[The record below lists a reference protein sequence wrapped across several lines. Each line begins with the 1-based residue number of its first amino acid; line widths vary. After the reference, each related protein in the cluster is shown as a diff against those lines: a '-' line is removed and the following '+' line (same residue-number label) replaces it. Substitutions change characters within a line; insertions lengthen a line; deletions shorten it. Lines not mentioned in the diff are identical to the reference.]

1 MKDNRQKCDKNYH
14 NECVTTPGYGEKAQ
28 PVACNSDGLHSLI
41 REEITLPA
49 AVIKSSS
56 LKNNLDWMQRF
67 ANQHKVKLS
76 PHGKTTMTPAFF
88 QQQLENGAWGI
99 TVATPAQAEV
109 AALGGAKNIIMANQ
123 LVGRANMTII
133 ANLIESHGVNFYC
146 CVDSSRNVKALERAF
161 AEHQLPLNV
170 LIEFG
175 VEGGRCGCRNQQ
187 DVVELAT
194 LIHQQ
199 PHLTLKGIEV
209 YEGVIHSDN
218 AEQDIRDFL
227 NTTLEIAAQLQN
239 DKLIESKPLVTGAG
253 SAWYDVVSEC
263 FANLEDFDAIIR
275 PGCYAIHDTGI
286 YLDAQNKVMQRA
298 ENNQGAA
305 CDLGGDLE
313 SALELWAYVI
323 SRPEP
328 TKLVA
333 GFGKRDVAFDAG
345 LPIPER
351 AYRDGESISIESA
364 VTTAVMDQ
372 HAFIEVDANSDLQ
385 VGDMIAFSTSH
396 PCLTFDKWRAV
407 AICDDEYQVTHWV
420 KTRF

>member
-1 MKDNRQKCDKNYH
+1 MKNNHQKCDKNYH
-14 NECVTTPGYGEKAQ
+14 KECVITPGYGEKAQ
-28 PVACNSDGLHSLI
+28 PVTDNVEGPYSLI
-41 REEITLPA
+41 YEQISLPA

-56 LKNNLDWMQRF
+56 LRNNLDWMQRF
-67 ANQHKVKLS
+67 AEQHNVKLS

-88 QQQLENGAWGI
+88 RQQLDHGAWGI
-99 TVATPAQAEV
+99 TVATPAQAEI
-109 AALGGAKNIIMANQ
+109 AALAGARNIIMANQ
-123 LVGRANMTII
+123 LVGRANMTLI
-133 ANLIESHGVNFYC
+133 ARLIEAHGPTFYC
-146 CVDSSRNVKALERAF
+146 CVDSSRNVEALERLF
-161 AEHQLPLNV
+161 SEHQLSLNV
-170 LIEFG
+170 LIELG
-175 VEGGRCGCRNQQ
+175 VEGGRCGCRSKQEA
-187 DVVELAT
+187 VELAT

-199 PHLTLKGIEV
+199 PHLVLKGIEV
-209 YEGVIHSDN
+209 YEGVIHSEN

-227 NTTLEIAAQLQN
+227 NTALKLAAQLHS
-239 DKLIESKPLVTGAG
+239 DKLIDAKPMVTGAG

-263 FANLEDFDAIIR
+263 FANLEEFDAIIR

-345 LPIPER
+345 LPTPQR
-351 AYRDGESISIESA
+351 AYRDGESISIDSA
-364 VTTAVMDQ
+364 ITTAVMDQ
-372 HAFIEVDANSDLQ
+372 HAFIEVDESSELQ

-396 PCLTFDKWRAV
+396 LCLTFDKWRAV
-407 AICDDEYQVTHWV
+407 AVCDDEYQVTHWV

>member
-1 MKDNRQKCDKNYH
+1 MNNHRQIFDRNYH
-14 NECVTTPGYGEKAQ
+14 NEYVTTPGYGEKSQ
-28 PVACNSDGLHSLI
+28 PVARHSNGRYSLI
-41 REEITLPA
+41 HEEITLPA
-49 AVIKSSS
+49 AVIKASA

-67 ANQHKVKLS
+67 ANQHHVKLS
-76 PHGKTTMTPAFF
+76 PHGKTTMTPDFF
-88 QQQLENGAWGI
+88 KQQLKHGAWGI

-109 AALGGAKNIIMANQ
+109 AVLAGAKNIIMANQ
-123 LVGRANMTII
+123 LVGRANMNII
-133 ANLIESHGVNFYC
+133 ANLIEAHGINFYC
-146 CVDSSRNVKALERAF
+146 CVDSSRNINALERVF
-161 AEHQLPLNV
+161 AERQLSLNV
-170 LIEFG
+170 FIEFG
-175 VEGGRCGCRNQQ
+175 VEGGRCGCRSQK
-187 DVVELAT
+187 DIVELAT

-199 PHLTLKGIEV
+199 THLTLKGIEV
-209 YEGVIHSDN
+209 YEGVIHGDN
-218 AEQDIRDFL
+218 AEQDIRNFL
-227 NTTLEIAAQLQN
+227 NSTLELAALLQKN
-239 DKLIESKPLVTGAG
+239 QLIEAKPIVTGAG

-263 FANLEDFDAIIR
+263 FADLKEFDAIIR

-298 ENNQGAA
+298 ESNRGAA
-305 CDLGGDLE
+305 CELGGDLE

-328 TKLVA
+328 TKLVV

-345 LPIPER
+345 LPTPER
-351 AYRDGESISIESA
+351 AYRDGEAITIERA

-372 HAFIEVDANSDLQ
+372 HAFIEVNENSDLQ

-407 AICDDEYQVTHWV
+407 AVCDDEYQVTHWV